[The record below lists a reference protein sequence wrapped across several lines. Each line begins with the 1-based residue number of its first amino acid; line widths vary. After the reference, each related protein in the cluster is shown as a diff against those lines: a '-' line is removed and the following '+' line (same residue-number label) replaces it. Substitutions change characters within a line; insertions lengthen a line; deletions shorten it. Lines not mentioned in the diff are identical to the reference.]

1 MHTISHRPTQTRAS
15 FREQVHTIGHG
26 SSAWC
31 VSAADAVAHR
41 CAHPGQCV
49 LVDLT
54 DVSRE
59 HHLGNGVQA
68 VAVDDRLVFESDPD
82 VVELDLRCEASR
94 RGGDLGDGDQRS
106 DVDDLVASEDQDRA
120 ALASDRGQPDVPAVH
135 SSPQVSASVQKSST
149 FSGERW

>member
-1 MHTISHRPTQTRAS
+1 MNTIHHRPTQIRAS
-15 FREQVHTIGHG
+15 FCEQIDPIGHG
-26 SSAWC
+26 TGAWC
-31 VSAADAVAHR
+31 RSAADAVAHR

-68 VAVDDRLVFESDPD
+68 VAVDNRLVFESDPD
-82 VVELDLRCEASR
+82 VVELDLRCQAPG

-106 DVDDLVASEDQDRA
+106 DVDDLVAGEYQDRA